1 MKVKNTSPDSVE
13 FNYEISRSAYKLSD
27 KRKRSITEEL
37 YKLENIEYVNVVAL
51 GVDIWAGEIVL
62 SLRDARQTVRLIC
75 ASPMMALKEAG
86 VTCGRNDT
94 QRSSMLP
101 IRCVT
106 FAPVI
111 ADPAFRFAT
120 NGWSIILPG

>member
-13 FNYEISRSAYKLSD
+13 FNYEMSRSAYKLSD

-51 GVDIWAGEIVL
+51 CVDIWATEIVL

-75 ASPMMALKEAG
+75 ASPYDGFE
-86 VTCGRNDT
+86 
-94 QRSSMLP
+94 RS
-101 IRCVT
+101 
-106 FAPVI
+106 
-111 ADPAFRFAT
+111 
-120 NGWSIILPG
+120 